1 MLEVNIKE
9 ARSKLSSLLD
19 KVERGEEIIITRRG
33 KKIARLASL
42 ESNECLPSLKK
53 FRDSIKITGTS
64 LSKAIINS
72 RLDFTIFDSS

>member
-19 KVERGEEIIITRRG
+19 KAERGEEIIITRRG

-42 ESNECLPSLKK
+42 ENNERLPSLKK
-53 FRDSIKITGTS
+53 IRDSIKITGTS
-64 LSKAIINS
+64 LSKTTINS

>member
-42 ESNECLPSLKK
+42 ESNERLPSLKK

-64 LSKAIINS
+64 LSKTIINS
-72 RLDFTIFDSS
+72 RSVP

>member
-19 KVERGEEIIITRRG
+19 KAERGEEIIITRRG

-42 ESNECLPSLKK
+42 ENNERLPSLKK
-53 FRDSIKITGTS
+53 F
-64 LSKAIINS
+64 AI
-72 RLDFTIFDSS
+72 L

>member
-42 ESNECLPSLKK
+42 ESNERLPSLKK

-64 LSKAIINS
+64 LSKTIINS
-72 RLDFTIFDSS
+72 RDEERY